1 MKHQQPQTN
10 NGQQQGHKQTR
21 EFRENYVEFLPT
33 ADKESQQSKNTE
45 SSQHSLL
52 EDRQARAKS
61 GDVSDCIDMTSKC
74 ESVSVPIETVLGLSD
89 TQRGHKLGLGGY
101 NQVLHRRAGIPPVL
115 SSYGDHS
122 YLAIFS
128 RCLKL

>member
-1 MKHQQPQTN
+1 MAN
-10 NGQQQGHKQTR
+10 NKNKQAS
-21 EFRENYVEFLPT
+21 EFREHYVEFLPT

-61 GDVSDCIDMTSKC
+61 GAVSDCVDMTSKC

-89 TQRGHKLGLGGY
+89 TQTRQIKTSEKFDY
-101 NQVLHRRAGIPPVL
+101 
-115 SSYGDHS
+115 
-122 YLAIFS
+122 FS
-128 RCLKL
+128 EASVTAWAFISGKQIAWYKCQF